1 MYREAASNPQFVN
14 QIEDFFSIIA
24 KKNSTMRK
32 SILALFSILLLVCC
46 TEKKSTKNFLLTG
59 NIKGLKS
66 GTLYI
71 QRIQDTIL
79 VAIDT
84 IKIDGDSHFTS
95 EFDLQSPEMLYLFL
109 DRGVTN
115 SLDNNI
121 PFFAEKGKMNLET
134 SLDFFTADVKISGSK
149 NQELYDEYQKVVSR
163 FVDQDLDLIEKK
175 FKAIKAKK
183 MAEVNKIEEQQK
195 GVLKRKYLYTTN
207 FAVNHADYEVA
218 PYVALAEIYDIN
230 LKYMDTIQ
238 KSMTPKVS
246 KSMYGKKLNDF
257 IAARIKEEK

>member
-1 MYREAASNPQFVN
+1 
-14 QIEDFFSIIA
+14 
-24 KKNSTMRK
+24 MRK
-32 SILALFSILLLVCC
+32 SILVLFSILLLVGCS
-46 TEKKSTKNFLLTG
+46 EKKSSKNFVLTG

-71 QRIQDTIL
+71 QRVKDTTL

-84 IKIDGDSHFTS
+84 IKISGDSHFTS

-121 PFFAEKGKMNLET
+121 PFFAEKGNMTIET
-134 SLDFFTADVKISGSK
+134 SLDFFTADVKITGSK
-149 NQELYDEYQKVVSR
+149 NQELYDEYKKVVSR
-163 FVDQDLDLIEKK
+163 FVDQDLTLIEKK
-175 FKAIKAKK
+175 FKAIKANNTE
-183 MAEVNKIEEQQK
+183 EVNKIEEAQK
-195 GVLKRKYLYTTN
+195 GILKKKYLYSTN
-207 FAVNHADYEVA
+207 FAVNHGDYEVA

-238 KSMTPKVS
+238 KSMTPKIA
-246 KSMYGKKLNDF
+246 KSLYGKKLNDF
-257 IAARIKEEK
+257 IAARKKEEK

>member
-1 MYREAASNPQFVN
+1 
-14 QIEDFFSIIA
+14 
-24 KKNSTMRK
+24 MRK
-32 SILALFSILLLVCC
+32 SILALFSILLLIGCS
-46 TEKKSTKNFLLTG
+46 EKESSKNFVLTG
-59 NIKGLKS
+59 NIKGLKN

-71 QRIQDTIL
+71 QRVKDTTL

-84 IKIDGDSHFTS
+84 IKISGDSHFTS

-121 PFFAEKGKMNLET
+121 PFFAEKGKMNIET
-134 SLDFFTADVKISGSK
+134 SLDFFTADVKITGSK
-149 NQELYDEYQKVVSR
+149 NQELYDEYNKVVSR

-175 FKAIKAKK
+175 YNAIIAKK
-183 MAEVNKIEEQQK
+183 TEEVNKIEEQQK
-195 GVLKRKYLYTTN
+195 AVLKRKYLYTTN
-207 FAVNHADYEVA
+207 FAVNHGDYEVA

-230 LKYMDTIQ
+230 LKFMDTIQ

-246 KSMYGKKLNDF
+246 KSLYGKKLNDF
-257 IAARIKEEK
+257 IAARKKEENK